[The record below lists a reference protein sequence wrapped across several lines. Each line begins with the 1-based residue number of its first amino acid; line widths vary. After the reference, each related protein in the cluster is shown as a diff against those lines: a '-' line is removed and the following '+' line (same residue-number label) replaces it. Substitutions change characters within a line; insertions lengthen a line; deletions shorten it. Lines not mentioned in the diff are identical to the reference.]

1 MEKHDNKPWD
11 DSLRKLVRANPQ
23 AFVTWIL
30 GDAQFLG
37 ELPEKLKT
45 WNLEVDALLR
55 TAVKG
60 QQMLLHIEFQTYN
73 DLEMAERLL
82 RYNILARSEYKL
94 PVVSCVIYLLRDG
107 KVPSS
112 QLIWASPLGR
122 DVIHFF
128 FESIELGEV
137 APDDLLAMEQPGLL
151 PLLPLTE
158 GGASKE
164 VTEQMFAR
172 LQHREQAD
180 LLAIGSTL
188 ASLVF
193 SRENSPDLEWLY
205 RRLRAMHDILRESP
219 YYQEILREGRE
230 EGLVKGLEEG
240 LQKGRKA
247 GLEEGIQ
254 EGKLKGQQEML
265 LAFVQARFPTMTL
278 LTKKLIAVIDDPA
291 SLQDVAVK
299 ISMAQTDEEV
309 QQYLLEG
316 IEKSGS

>member
-1 MEKHDNKPWD
+1 MEKRDHKPWD

-23 AFVTWIL
+23 AFVSWIL
-30 GDAQFLG
+30 GEAEFIA

-55 TAVKG
+55 TSVKG
-60 QQMLLHIEFQTYN
+60 HQMLLHIEFQTYN

-82 RYNILARSEYKL
+82 RYNVLLRSEYKL

-107 KVPSS
+107 SVPPS
-112 QLIWASPLGR
+112 QLIWDSPIGR

-128 FESIELGEV
+128 FESIELGEL
-137 APDDLLAMEQPGLL
+137 APDELLSLGQPGLL
-151 PLLPLTE
+151 PLLPLTK
-158 GGASKE
+158 GGIRRE

-172 LQHREQAD
+172 LQASEQTD

-193 SRENSPDLEWLY
+193 SREHSPDLEWLH
-205 RRLRAMHDILRESP
+205 RRLREMHDVLRESP
-219 YYQEILREGRE
+219 YYQEILQEGRE
-230 EGLVKGLEEG
+230 EGKIEG
-240 LQKGRKA
+240 QREL
-247 GLEEGIQ
+247 
-254 EGKLKGQQEML
+254 L
-265 LAFVQARFPTMTL
+265 LAIVQARFPEMAR
-278 LTKKLIAVIDDPA
+278 LTKKLIAAIDDPA
-291 SLQDVAVK
+291 SLQDVTVK
-299 ISMAQTDEEV
+299 ISMAQTDKEV

>member
-1 MEKHDNKPWD
+1 MEESDHKPWD

-30 GDAQFLG
+30 GDAQFLA
-37 ELPEKLKT
+37 ELPQKLKT

-55 TAVKG
+55 ASVKS

-82 RYNILARSEYKL
+82 RYNVLARSEYKL
-94 PVVSCVIYLLRDG
+94 PVVSCVIYLLKDG

-112 QLIWASPLGR
+112 QLIWDSPLGR

-128 FESIELGEV
+128 FESIELGEL

-172 LQHREQAD
+172 LQASEQTD

-193 SRENSPDLEWLY
+193 SRENSPDLEWLH
-205 RRLRAMHDILRESP
+205 RRL
-219 YYQEILREGRE
+219 
-230 EGLVKGLEEG
+230 
-240 LQKGRKA
+240 
-247 GLEEGIQ
+247 
-254 EGKLKGQQEML
+254 
-265 LAFVQARFPTMTL
+265 
-278 LTKKLIAVIDDPA
+278 
-291 SLQDVAVK
+291 
-299 ISMAQTDEEV
+299 
-309 QQYLLEG
+309 
-316 IEKSGS
+316 

>member
-1 MEKHDNKPWD
+1 M
-11 DSLRKLVRANPQ
+11 RANPQ
-23 AFVTWIL
+23 AFVSWIL
-30 GDAQFLG
+30 GDAQFIG

-55 TAVKG
+55 TAVKS

-82 RYNILARSEYKL
+82 RYNVLARSEYKL
-94 PVVSCVIYLLRDG
+94 PVVSRVIYLLRDG
-107 KVPSS
+107 KVPAS
-112 QLIWASPLGR
+112 QLIWDSPIGR

-128 FESIELGEV
+128 FESIELGELS
-137 APDDLLAMEQPGLL
+137 PDDLLAMEQPELL
-151 PLLPLTE
+151 PLLPLTK
-158 GGASKE
+158 GGAKKE

-172 LQHREQAD
+172 LQVGEQTD

-193 SRENSPDLEWLY
+193 SRE
-205 RRLRAMHDILRESP
+205 ILQEG
-219 YYQEILREGRE
+219 YQEGRQEGRE
-230 EGLVKGLEEG
+230 EGKLE
-240 LQKGRKA
+240 
-247 GLEEGIQ
+247 
-254 EGKLKGQQEML
+254 GQRELL
-265 LAFVQARFPTMTL
+265 LALVQARFPQMARF
-278 LTKKLIAVIDDPA
+278 TKNLIAVIDDPA

-316 IEKSGS
+316 IEKSSS

>member
-1 MEKHDNKPWD
+1 
-11 DSLRKLVRANPQ
+11 
-23 AFVTWIL
+23 
-30 GDAQFLG
+30 
-37 ELPEKLKT
+37 
-45 WNLEVDALLR
+45 
-55 TAVKG
+55 
-60 QQMLLHIEFQTYN
+60 MLLHIEFQTYN

-82 RYNILARSEYKL
+82 RYNVLARSEYKL
-94 PVVSCVIYLLRDG
+94 PVLSCVIYLLRDG
-107 KVPSS
+107 KVPPS
-112 QLIWASPLGR
+112 QLIWDSPIGR

-128 FESIELGEV
+128 FESIELGEL
-137 APDDLLAMEQPGLL
+137 APDELLAMEQPGLL
-151 PLLPLTE
+151 PLLPLTK
-158 GGASKE
+158 GGTKKE

-172 LQHREQAD
+172 LQDSGQTD

-193 SRENSPDLEWLY
+193 SRENSPDLGWLY

-219 YYQEILREGRE
+219 YYQEILQEGRE

-265 LAFVQARFPTMTL
+265 LAIVQARFPIMSRL
-278 LTKKLIAVIDDPA
+278 AKKLIAAIDDPA
-291 SLQDVAVK
+291 SLQGVTIK
-299 ISMAQTDEEV
+299 ISMAQTDTEV

>member
-1 MEKHDNKPWD
+1 M
-11 DSLRKLVRANPQ
+11 RANPQ

-30 GDAQFLG
+30 GDAQFIG

-82 RYNILARSEYKL
+82 RYNVLARSEYRL

-107 KVPSS
+107 KVPPS
-112 QLIWASPLGR
+112 QLIWDSPIGR
-122 DVIHFF
+122 DVVHFF
-128 FESIELGEV
+128 FESIELGEI
-137 APDDLLAMEQPGLL
+137 APGDLLAIEQPGLL

-158 GGASKE
+158 GGTRKE
-164 VTEQMFAR
+164 ITELMFAR
-172 LQHREQAD
+172 LQNSGQTD

-193 SRENSPDLEWLY
+193 SRENSPDLEWLH

-219 YYQEILREGRE
+219 YYQEILQEGRQ
-230 EGLVKGLEEG
+230 EG
-240 LQKGRKA
+240 R
-247 GLEEGIQ
+247 Q
-254 EGKLKGQQEML
+254 EGKLEGQRELL
-265 LAFVQARFPTMTL
+265 LALVQARFPQMAR
-278 LTKKLIAVIDDPA
+278 LTKKLVSVIDDSA
-291 SLQDVAVK
+291 SLQDVTIK
-299 ISMAQTDEEV
+299 ISMAQTEKEV

-316 IEKSGS
+316 IEKSGN